1 MDSDSGPKTGPGTV
15 AGAEAAAGTAGRAR
29 ILIACHAAA
38 AAVPAGPYLLPIHV
52 GRALAGAALPGMIGD
67 DTGDSIS
74 ALNPE
79 YCELTAHYWAW
90 RNLPGDGPVGLMH
103 YRRLFDLAG
112 RLNGHFHA
120 ERHVPDFDPSAWHED
135 VAARLARPAEPLLIV
150 PRPARLSLP
159 LGLHYRVFHHA
170 ADLAVLRAVAAER
183 HPGFAPDLARALRG
197 NRFVMGNMFVMSR
210 PVLDHYSALLFDILA
225 ETRRRRGGRPA
236 GQAGGQAGGGYQ
248 RRWLG
253 FLGERIM
260 TAYVLGDHLR
270 RAFPGL
276 RPDFRGI
283 VNIDA
288 GIARRAGALRLARFC
303 LQRRIAP
310 TDAWRAWRGLPESAG
325 RGLDGS

>member
-15 AGAEAAAGTAGRAR
+15 AGAEAATGTAGRAR
-29 ILIACHAAA
+29 ILIACHAAAA

-236 GQAGGQAGGGYQ
+236 GQAGGGYQ